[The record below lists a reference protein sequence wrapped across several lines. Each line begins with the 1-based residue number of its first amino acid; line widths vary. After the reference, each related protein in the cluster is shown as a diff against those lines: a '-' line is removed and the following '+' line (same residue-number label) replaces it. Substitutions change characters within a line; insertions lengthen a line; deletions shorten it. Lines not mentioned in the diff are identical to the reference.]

1 MRLLKLALLIGLA
14 GSLVSCGPT
23 TDDSASKE
31 KKTVE
36 PGTKAAPETGRK
48 GPADTP
54 GTKPDVKPEPHV
66 ILPVKEDP
74 GATSVGGRAI
84 NLASADSG
92 TTVSAGVGD
101 TVIIELKANPTT
113 GYSWAA
119 EPAADAAILELKS
132 KKFLTSAQLNP
143 EMQPLVGQG
152 GVTTFTYRVAGAGK
166 AAISL
171 VYRRPWEKDVK
182 PEKTFGV
189 EIEATKVT
197 SPVVTGKI
205 VFSEA
210 PDVEKISRIVVS
222 IRNTALADGP
232 APLVGTVELT
242 PPFKL
247 PVTFAVPYDPAKV
260 QPNPMFYSISVRV
273 STVVDGSEKLYY
285 INDTSHHVFRDAND
299 TKCDVA
305 VKKLR

>member
-1 MRLLKLALLIGLA
+1 
-14 GSLVSCGPT
+14 
-23 TDDSASKE
+23 
-31 KKTVE
+31 
-36 PGTKAAPETGRK
+36 
-48 GPADTP
+48 
-54 GTKPDVKPEPHV
+54 
-66 ILPVKEDP
+66 
-74 GATSVGGRAI
+74 
-84 NLASADSG
+84 
-92 TTVSAGVGD
+92 
-101 TVIIELKANPTT
+101 
-113 GYSWAA
+113 
-119 EPAADAAILELKS
+119 LKS
-132 KKFLTSAQLNP
+132 KRFLTLAQLNP

-152 GVTTFTYRVAGAGK
+152 GVTTFTYRVVNTGK

-182 PEKTFGV
+182 PEKTFAV

-197 SPVVTGKI
+197 APTVTGHV

-232 APLVGTVELT
+232 APLIGTVELT

-285 INDTSHHVFRDAND
+285 INDTRHHVFADAND